1 MLRKLWL
8 SSLLLALTG
17 TTIGLAYSETPITN
31 EIQKP
36 KDRFLTVNEKGKP
49 SIKCKLILLWT
60 NKTGQQC
67 YLVEALETGRKI
79 TIVQNPASSKKQNS
93 TTNYHWANAIT
104 PPASSPIPPEYNI
117 VKSTPSHKEPVK
129 VEGKT
134 AVNNST
140 VVPMQTAIQKNNPPL
155 KIETATI
162 KKEVDTPSGKP
173 LATEFITIPAP
184 GADKIVVVPEKSK
197 KFFAAKTP
205 QSNTDKI
212 IVLKEE
218 KNLIAT
224 STGPEKVISITELPN
239 KTPLLAKPNNKTAT
253 SSSSSTQIIAPPD
266 ASSVANKS
274 ESKVAEPLP
283 PKTVNK
289 TPTAITSL
297 PNETKKLELEQPKAQ
312 DWRKSWGR
320 MDSSQEKTNIIKPQP
335 ADAKLP
341 HADRTPTEHD
351 GDSCNDKPVEHEPPN
366 ADRTPTEHNGDS
378 CNDKPVE
385 HEPPHADRTKP
396 DPLKSA
402 EYMHPKLEE
411 KIAKKAV
418 KAVGRESS
426 NQEVES
432 IVSGGIEA
440 KTTAEL
446 AEKSTPKTTPT
457 ETLKV
462 MPKEKP
468 NAIPFAKVN
477 SSTKTETETV
487 ETTAPLPI
495 IVIKEP
501 RQPRIFLSIKKEPI
515 ETKIPDF
522 LGRAMGRIYGFL
534 NKPKEI
540 NEYEEKFTLGNGS
553 VIAAGA
559 PPVQM
564 IPYQPNGQPLGAP
577 LTAHMCTPPQ
587 APQLFPSNPSNV
599 SVGSRYP
606 TQGMANA
613 FTPVPN
619 QRPIPS
625 DVESTIVMQNAF
637 NPPMP
642 KEGEMPAQGL
652 IQPVNPNTII
662 AQSVGYGQ
670 MPANMMAYIQPQYT
684 AAPVDMVLTENVQ
697 TLKNA
702 NQPSQREYAADQLS
716 KIRGVSMNQA
726 VIALATA
733 IKEDPAPLV
742 RAACIR
748 SLTRMKINTIEVL
761 EVINE
766 KKTDLDPRV
775 RMEADQALIQLTS
788 GSSESG
794 NRIHQTG
801 SNYKK

>member
-36 KDRFLTVNEKGKP
+36 KDRFLTVNEKGKAP
-49 SIKCKLILLWT
+49 IKCKLILAWT

-67 YLVEALETGRKI
+67 YLVETVETGAKI
-79 TIVQNPASSKKQNS
+79 TIVQNPASSKEQNS
-93 TTNYHWANAIT
+93 TTNYHWVNAIT
-104 PPASSPIPPEYNI
+104 PPANSPIPPEYNI
-117 VKSTPSHKEPVK
+117 VKSTASHKKPVK
-129 VEGKT
+129 VEAKT

-140 VVPMQTAIQKNNPPL
+140 VVPMQTAIQKNNPLL

-274 ESKVAEPLP
+274 ESKVAKPLP

-320 MDSSQEKTNIIKPQP
+320 MDSSQEKTNITKAQP
-335 ADAKLP
+335 ADAELP
-341 HADRTPTEHD
+341 HAD
-351 GDSCNDKPVEHEPPN
+351 K
-366 ADRTPTEHNGDS
+366 
-378 CNDKPVE
+378 
-385 HEPPHADRTKP
+385 TKP
-396 DPLKSA
+396 DPLKSVD
-402 EYMHPKLEE
+402 YLHPKLEE
-411 KIAKKAV
+411 KISKKAV
-418 KAVGRESS
+418 KAVGKESS
-426 NQEVES
+426 NKEVEA
-432 IVSGGIEA
+432 IVSGGIA
-440 KTTAEL
+440 PKTTAEL
-446 AEKSTPKTTPT
+446 AENSPPKTTPKITPSVSPTKTLKNTTIETPTETLKVTPKSTPKTTPVV
-457 ETLKV
+457 KV
-462 MPKEKP
+462 KNSPKIISE
-468 NAIPFAKVN
+468 
-477 SSTKTETETV
+477 SV
-487 ETTAPLPI
+487 ETTSPLPI
-495 IVIKEP
+495 VVIKEP
-501 RQPRIFLSIKKEPI
+501 RQPRILLTKKNDPAEPK
-515 ETKIPDF
+515 TPDI
-522 LGRAMGRIYGFL
+522 LDRTMGRIFGFL
-534 NKPKEI
+534 EKPKAVNT
-540 NEYEEKFTLGNGS
+540 NEDKAPPGNGS

-559 PPVQM
+559 PPVRM
-564 IPYQPNGQPLGAP
+564 IPFQPNGQPLGAP
-577 LTAHMCTPPQ
+577 PTAHMFTPPQ

-652 IQPVNPNTII
+652 TQPVNPNKII
-662 AQSVGYGQ
+662 AQSMGYGQ
-670 MPANMMAYIQPQYT
+670 MPANMMAYIEPQYT

-716 KIRGVSMNQA
+716 KIRGVSMNLA
-726 VIALATA
+726 VQALATA
-733 IKEDPAPLV
+733 VKEDPAPLV

-801 SNYKK
+801 SSYKK

>member
-49 SIKCKLILLWT
+49 SIKCKLILAWT

-67 YLVEALETGRKI
+67 YLVESVETGAKI
-79 TIVQNPASSKKQNS
+79 TIVQNPASSKEQNL

-104 PPASSPIPPEYNI
+104 PPANSPVPPEYNL
-117 VKSTPSHKEPVK
+117 VKSIASHKEPVK
-129 VEGKT
+129 VEAKT

-140 VVPMQTAIQKNNPPL
+140 VVPMQTAIQKNNAPL

-162 KKEVDTPSGKP
+162 KNEVDTPIEKP

-184 GADKIVVVPEKSK
+184 GADKIVVVPEKSR

-205 QSNTDKI
+205 QPSTDKLI
-212 IVLKEE
+212 ILKEE

-224 STGPEKVISITELPN
+224 STGPEKVISITELSN
-239 KTPLLAKPNNKTAT
+239 KTPYLAKPNNKTVD
-253 SSSSSTQIIAPPD
+253 SSISSNQTDIKTE
-266 ASSVANKS
+266 NKVS
-274 ESKVAEPLP
+274 G
-283 PKTVNK
+283 
-289 TPTAITSL
+289 AITSS

-320 MDSSQEKTNIIKPQP
+320 MDSSQEKTNITKSQSV
-335 ADAKLP
+335 DAELP
-341 HADRTPTEHD
+341 HAD
-351 GDSCNDKPVEHEPPN
+351 K
-366 ADRTPTEHNGDS
+366 
-378 CNDKPVE
+378 
-385 HEPPHADRTKP
+385 TKP
-396 DPLKSA
+396 DPLKSVD
-402 EYMHPKLEE
+402 YLHPKLEE

-418 KAVGRESS
+418 KAVGKESS
-426 NQEVES
+426 NKEVEA
-432 IVSGGIEA
+432 IVSGGIA
-440 KTTAEL
+440 PKTTAEL
-446 AEKSTPKTTPT
+446 AENSPPKVAPKVVST
-457 ETLKV
+457 ETLNVTPKQNTSPVDIGKV
-462 MPKEKP
+462 KSSPKLIAESVEKT
-468 NAIPFAKVN
+468 F
-477 SSTKTETETV
+477 
-487 ETTAPLPI
+487 PLPI
-495 IVIKEP
+495 VVIKEP
-501 RQPRIFLSIKKEPI
+501 RQPKVIFIKKKEPTDPKTPAI
-515 ETKIPDF
+515 LDRT
-522 LGRAMGRIYGFL
+522 MGRIFGFL
-534 NKPKEI
+534 DKPKSVNT
-540 NEYEEKFTLGNGS
+540 NEDKAPLGNGS

-577 LTAHMCTPPQ
+577 PTAHMFTPPQ

-599 SVGSRYP
+599 SVGSKYP

-613 FTPVPN
+613 FTSVPN

-625 DVESTIVMQNAF
+625 DVDSTIVMQNAF
-637 NPPMP
+637 NPAMP

-662 AQSVGYGQ
+662 AQSTGYGQ

-684 AAPVDMVLTENVQ
+684 AAPVDVVLTENVQ

-716 KIRGVSMNQA
+716 KIRGVSMNLA
-726 VIALATA
+726 VQALATA
-733 IKEDPAPLV
+733 VKEDPAPLV

-748 SLTRMKINTIEVL
+748 SLSRMKINTIEVL

-788 GSSESG
+788 GLSESG
-794 NRIHQTG
+794 SKIHQTG
-801 SNYKK
+801 SGYK